1 MSSAPPPAK
10 GDMGRRIAA
19 RRLQLGLSRQDVALR
34 AGAAPGYIE
43 YVEEQPA
50 TPGIGFLL
58 RLADAL
64 ETTVEELSGSTGALP
79 PGFGR
84 GARRARMVELDEAMC
99 WTLLGDHGVG
109 RVALTLEDGP
119 VVLPVNYQVLDGEVM
134 FSTGSASPLA
144 AAADTEIA
152 FEADH
157 IDDAFSDPG
166 PDRGGCGAGVL
177 AEGVDDRRGHSG
189 GEDRALLPVGAQ
201 LRERADLLLLG
212 RPGLPRRDPLQPAR
226 ARLACSLTSA
236 RGWSLG

>member
-1 MSSAPPPAK
+1 
-10 GDMGRRIAA
+10 MGRRIAA

-64 ETTVEELSGSTGALP
+64 RTTVQELSGSTGDLP

-84 GARRARMVELDEAMC
+84 GARRARMVELDEALC
-99 WTLLGDHGVG
+99 RTLLGDHGVG

-157 IDDAFSDPG
+157 IDDAFS
-166 PDRGGCGAGVL
+166 
-177 AEGVDDRRGHSG
+177 
-189 GEDRALLPVGAQ
+189 
-201 LRERADLLLLG
+201 
-212 RPGLPRRDPLQPAR
+212 
-226 ARLACSLTSA
+226 
-236 RGWSLG
+236 RGWSVLIVGTVRSVADEEAAQRLRETAYSTPWAGEEREHVMRARAGLGL

>member
-64 ETTVEELSGSTGALP
+64 ETTVEELSGSTGNLP
-79 PGFGR
+79 PGIGR

-157 IDDAFSDPG
+157 IDDAFSKG
-166 PDRGGCGAGVL
+166 WSVL
-177 AEGVDDRRGHSG
+177 I
-189 GEDRALLPVGAQ
+189 VGTVRSVADEEAAQ
-201 LRERADLLLLG
+201 RLREMAYSTPWAGEEREHVMLLG
-212 RPGLPRRDPLQPAR
+212 ARRVTGRKILVPDAPGDAY
-226 ARLACSLTSA
+226 
-236 RGWSLG
+236 

>member
-1 MSSAPPPAK
+1 MYSAPPPAK

-64 ETTVEELSGSTGALP
+64 ETTVQELSGSTGDLP

-134 FSTGSASPLA
+134 FSTGGASPLA

-157 IDDAFSDPG
+157 IDDAFSKGWSVLIVGTVRSVSDE
-166 PDRGGCGAGVL
+166 GA
-177 AEGVDDRRGHSG
+177 
-189 GEDRALLPVGAQ
+189 AQ
-201 LRERADLLLLG
+201 RLRETSYSTPWAGEEREHVMLLA
-212 RPGLPRRDPLQPAR
+212 PRRVTGRKILVPDAPGDAD
-226 ARLACSLTSA
+226 
-236 RGWSLG
+236 

>member
-64 ETTVEELSGSTGALP
+64 RTTVQELSGSTGDLP

-84 GARRARMVELDEAMC
+84 GARRARMVELDEALC
-99 WTLLGDHGVG
+99 RTLLGDHGVG

-134 FSTGSASPLA
+134 FNTGSASPLA

-157 IDDAFSDPG
+157 IDDAFS
-166 PDRGGCGAGVL
+166 
-177 AEGVDDRRGHSG
+177 
-189 GEDRALLPVGAQ
+189 
-201 LRERADLLLLG
+201 
-212 RPGLPRRDPLQPAR
+212 
-226 ARLACSLTSA
+226 
-236 RGWSLG
+236 RGWSVLIVGTVRSVADEEAAQRLRETAYSTPWAGEEREHVMLLGARRGTGRKILVPDAPGDAD